1 MKRAIVILISNND
14 IVSALSISKIDNS
27 TSVISNHDIISKHE
41 IWSVNLKKEDST
53 VFLEEIEKLKK
64 GKKKKKNNENT
75 ANEEDYDDEILDE
88 NVSSVKTEQIQHISG
103 NVDFNNFVL

>member
-1 MKRAIVILISNND
+1 M
-14 IVSALSISKIDNS
+14 
-27 TSVISNHDIISKHE
+27 
-41 IWSVNLKKEDST
+41 NLKKEDST

-103 NVDFNNFVL
+103 NVDFNQNNLLNLSKKLILSMRRITIKSRASIAQIKKWI

>member
-1 MKRAIVILISNND
+1 M
-14 IVSALSISKIDNS
+14 
-27 TSVISNHDIISKHE
+27 
-41 IWSVNLKKEDST
+41 NLKKEDST

-88 NVSSVKTEQIQHISG
+88 NVSSVKTEQIQYFSG
-103 NVDFNNFVL
+103 NVDFNQNFFKSFKKANFVYETFHNKK

>member
-1 MKRAIVILISNND
+1 MECEFEERRL
-14 IVSALSISKIDNS
+14 
-27 TSVISNHDIISKHE
+27 HC
-41 IWSVNLKKEDST
+41 
-53 VFLEEIEKLKK
+53 VFREIEKLKK

>member
-1 MKRAIVILISNND
+1 M
-14 IVSALSISKIDNS
+14 
-27 TSVISNHDIISKHE
+27 ISNHDIISKHE
-41 IWSVNLKKEDST
+41 IWNVNLKKEDST

-64 GKKKKKNNENT
+64 GKKKNNENT
-75 ANEEDYDDEILDE
+75 ANEEDYDDEILNE